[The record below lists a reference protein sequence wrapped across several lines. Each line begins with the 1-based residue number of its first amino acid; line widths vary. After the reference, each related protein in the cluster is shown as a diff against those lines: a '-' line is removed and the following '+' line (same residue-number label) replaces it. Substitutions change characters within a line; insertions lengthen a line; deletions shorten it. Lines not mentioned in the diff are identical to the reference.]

1 MIDNSFH
8 IITFGCQMNVHDSQ
22 WLARALEA
30 RGFCEA
36 PLEEA
41 RVVVVNTCSVREKPE
56 QKVMSTLGRIR
67 QVTHDSPRVLVAV
80 TGCVAQ
86 QLGEKLFS
94 RQVRLVAGSDGIS
107 GAPQAIE
114 RLLDEPALRLSLLD
128 FTSHYV
134 EREPGADVPAPPV
147 GFVNI
152 MQGCDN
158 FCAYCIVPYTRGRQK
173 SRLTP
178 AILDECRHLLDRG
191 AREITLLGQN
201 VNAFGRD
208 RSGDGTSFAALLEK
222 VAALP
227 GLERLRYVTPHPKDM
242 GPEDVAAFANIPQLC
257 PRLHLPLQAGSDA
270 VLRRMGRKYDSARYL
285 ELVASLRAARP
296 DMALSTDLIV
306 GFPGETED
314 DFAATL
320 ELMRASD
327 FMSSFSRQPFPGQ
340 DRARRAAGP
349 PAAPAGP
356 AGGTFPALA
365 RRPRGPGMRGPAGK
379 RQPPRRCGGRAAELA
394 GPRQPRRAGA
404 CAPARRRPYGPPG
417 GRPHHGGQEAQP
429 AGRGPGAIMVEMY
442 VEGLSLDPRTRKP
455 IVILRQNDGKGLL
468 PLWIGA
474 MEAMTISLVLN
485 GEELPRPLTHDLLLM
500 VTRALKGRLT
510 GVDIVDYRDD
520 IYYAVLLLRGPEGLI
535 SVDCRPSD
543 AIALALLASV
553 PIRVKAEVFE
563 KAAREQE
570 PGSIHPATR
579 SPAASDAATDMA
591 RSADA
596 RKEADTLA
604 ALLAR
609 GAVPED
615 LGEAAGPERL
625 RELLRA
631 LEPVSRH
638 KM

>member
-67 QVTHDSPRVLVAV
+67 QVTGNSPRVLVAV

-134 EREPGADVPAPPV
+134 EREPGADTPSAPV

-208 RSGDGTSFAALLEK
+208 THGDGVSFAALLEK
-222 VAALP
+222 ELCVYDLTQAL
-227 GLERLRYVTPHPKDM
+227 GMTQSAVSHQLRLLRN
-242 GPEDVAAFANIPQLC
+242 A
-257 PRLHLPLQAGSDA
+257 HL
-270 VLRRMGRKYDSARYL
+270 VKTRR
-285 ELVASLRAARP
+285 E
-296 DMALSTDLIV
+296 
-306 GFPGETED
+306 
-314 DFAATL
+314 
-320 ELMRASD
+320 
-327 FMSSFSRQPFPGQ
+327 
-340 DRARRAAGP
+340 
-349 PAAPAGP
+349 
-356 AGGTFPALA
+356 
-365 RRPRGPGMRGPAGK
+365 GK
-379 RQPPRRCGGRAAELA
+379 SIF
-394 GPRQPRRAGA
+394 
-404 CAPARRRPYGPPG
+404 Y
-417 GRPHHGGQEAQP
+417 
-429 AGRGPGAIMVEMY
+429 
-442 VEGLSLDPRTRKP
+442 SLDDDHVVT
-455 IVILRQNDGKGLL
+455 IMSQGLAH
-468 PLWIGA
+468 IRH
-474 MEAMTISLVLN
+474 T
-485 GEELPRPLTHDLLLM
+485 
-500 VTRALKGRLT
+500 GR
-510 GVDIVDYRDD
+510 
-520 IYYAVLLLRGPEGLI
+520 
-535 SVDCRPSD
+535 
-543 AIALALLASV
+543 
-553 PIRVKAEVFE
+553 
-563 KAAREQE
+563 
-570 PGSIHPATR
+570 
-579 SPAASDAATDMA
+579 
-591 RSADA
+591 
-596 RKEADTLA
+596 
-604 ALLAR
+604 
-609 GAVPED
+609 
-615 LGEAAGPERL
+615 
-625 RELLRA
+625 
-631 LEPVSRH
+631 
-638 KM
+638 

>member
-67 QVTHDSPRVLVAV
+67 QVTGNSPRVLVAV

-134 EREPGADVPAPPV
+134 EREPGADTPSAPV

-208 RSGDGTSFAALLEK
+208 THGDGVSFAALLEK
-222 VAALP
+222 VSGLRARYEADMEAYAFQNALADVFEVIDNANKYIDATAP
-227 GLERLRYVTPHPKDM
+227 WVLAKS
-242 GPEDVAAFANIPQLC
+242 EDTK
-257 PRLHLPLQAGSDA
+257 PRLARVLYNLAETLRICTVLLQPFMPATCEKIFAQLGVDDS
-270 VLRRMGRKYDSARYL
+270 LKTWDSAAAVGSMPANATLHKGENIFPRIDTAKELAELDAL
-285 ELVASLRAARP
+285 EAAQKAAAQAANAPAEEPKAEAAAASAE
-296 DMALSTDLIV
+296 LI
-306 GFPGETED
+306 GDHEEEISFD
-314 DFAATL
+314 DFCKV
-320 ELMRASD
+320 EL
-327 FMSSFSRQPFPGQ
+327 
-340 DRARRAAGP
+340 
-349 PAAPAGP
+349 
-356 AGGTFPALA
+356 
-365 RRPRGPGMRGPAGK
+365 
-379 RQPPRRCGGRAAELA
+379 
-394 GPRQPRRAGA
+394 
-404 CAPARRRPYGPPG
+404 
-417 GRPHHGGQEAQP
+417 
-429 AGRGPGAIMVEMY
+429 
-442 VEGLSLDPRTRKP
+442 
-455 IVILRQNDGKGLL
+455 
-468 PLWIGA
+468 
-474 MEAMTISLVLN
+474 
-485 GEELPRPLTHDLLLM
+485 
-500 VTRALKGRLT
+500 
-510 GVDIVDYRDD
+510 
-520 IYYAVLLLRGPEGLI
+520 
-535 SVDCRPSD
+535 
-543 AIALALLASV
+543 
-553 PIRVKAEVFE
+553 RVAEVRACERMKESKKLLHLTVFDGE
-563 KAAREQE
+563 RERCILS
-570 PGSIHPATR
+570 GIAKWF
-579 SPAASDAATDMA
+579 A
-591 RSADA
+591 
-596 RKEADTLA
+596 
-604 ALLAR
+604 
-609 GAVPED
+609 PED
-615 LGEAAGPERL
+615 LIGKKIGIVANLAPRPMMKGKYVSEGMIFAADTDVDGGCSIAFFPDSTPAGARI
-625 RELLRA
+625 
-631 LEPVSRH
+631 H
-638 KM
+638 

>member
-67 QVTHDSPRVLVAV
+67 QVTGNSPRVLVAV

-134 EREPGADVPAPPV
+134 EREPGADTPSGPV

-208 RSGDGTSFAALLEK
+208 AHGDGVSFAALLEK

-227 GLERLRYVTPHPKDM
+227 GLKRLRYVTPHPKDM
-242 GPEDVAAFANIPQLC
+242 GPEDVAAFADIPQLC

-270 VLRRMGRKYDSARYL
+270 VLKRMGRKYDSARYL
-285 ELVASLRAARP
+285 DLV
-296 DMALSTDLIV
+296 
-306 GFPGETED
+306 
-314 DFAATL
+314 
-320 ELMRASD
+320 RASD
-327 FMSSFSRQPFPGQ
+327 FMSSFSFCYSDRPGTRASRFLDKIAPDVQQ
-340 DRARRAAGP
+340 DRLLRLQALQEALSQRWLDARVGQECEVLLENASRREATTDDSLQSWQGRDAYGALVHVP
-349 PAAPAGP
+349 LPAGDHT
-356 AGGTFPALA
+356 GRLVSA
-365 RRPRGPGMRGPAGK
+365 RIV
-379 RQPPRRCGGRAAELA
+379 
-394 GPRQPRRAGA
+394 
-404 CAPARRRPYGPPG
+404 
-417 GRPHHGGQEAQP
+417 EA
-429 AGRGPGAIMVEMY
+429 
-442 VEGLSLDPRTRKP
+442 K
-455 IVILRQNDGKGLL
+455 KH
-468 PLWIGA
+468 
-474 MEAMTISLVLN
+474 SLVA
-485 GEELPRPLTHDLLLM
+485 E
-500 VTRALKGRLT
+500 AT
-510 GVDIVDYRDD
+510 GQ
-520 IYYAVLLLRGPEGLI
+520 PW
-535 SVDCRPSD
+535 
-543 AIALALLASV
+543 
-553 PIRVKAEVFE
+553 
-563 KAAREQE
+563 
-570 PGSIHPATR
+570 
-579 SPAASDAATDMA
+579 
-591 RSADA
+591 
-596 RKEADTLA
+596 
-604 ALLAR
+604 
-609 GAVPED
+609 
-615 LGEAAGPERL
+615 
-625 RELLRA
+625 
-631 LEPVSRH
+631 
-638 KM
+638 

>member
-67 QVTHDSPRVLVAV
+67 QVTGNSPRVLVAV

-114 RLLDEPALRLSLLD
+114 RLLDEPALRISLLD

-134 EREPGADVPAPPV
+134 EREPGADTPSAPV

-208 RSGDGTSFAALLEK
+208 THGDGVSFAALLEK

-227 GLERLRYVTPHPKDM
+227 GLKRLRYVTPHPKDM

-257 PRLHLPLQAGSDA
+257 PRLHLPLQAGSDV
-270 VLRRMGRKYDSARYL
+270 VLKRMGRKYDSARYL
-285 ELVASLRAARP
+285 ELVASLRDARP
-296 DMALSTDLIV
+296 EHRPPSSV
-306 GFPGETED
+306 FP
-314 DFAATL
+314 
-320 ELMRASD
+320 S
-327 FMSSFSRQPFPGQ
+327 
-340 DRARRAAGP
+340 
-349 PAAPAGP
+349 
-356 AGGTFPALA
+356 
-365 RRPRGPGMRGPAGK
+365 
-379 RQPPRRCGGRAAELA
+379 
-394 GPRQPRRAGA
+394 
-404 CAPARRRPYGPPG
+404 
-417 GRPHHGGQEAQP
+417 
-429 AGRGPGAIMVEMY
+429 
-442 VEGLSLDPRTRKP
+442 
-455 IVILRQNDGKGLL
+455 
-468 PLWIGA
+468 
-474 MEAMTISLVLN
+474 
-485 GEELPRPLTHDLLLM
+485 
-500 VTRALKGRLT
+500 
-510 GVDIVDYRDD
+510 
-520 IYYAVLLLRGPEGLI
+520 
-535 SVDCRPSD
+535 
-543 AIALALLASV
+543 
-553 PIRVKAEVFE
+553 
-563 KAAREQE
+563 
-570 PGSIHPATR
+570 
-579 SPAASDAATDMA
+579 
-591 RSADA
+591 
-596 RKEADTLA
+596 
-604 ALLAR
+604 
-609 GAVPED
+609 
-615 LGEAAGPERL
+615 
-625 RELLRA
+625 
-631 LEPVSRH
+631 
-638 KM
+638 

>member
-67 QVTHDSPRVLVAV
+67 QVTGNSPRVLVAV

-134 EREPGADVPAPPV
+134 EREPGADTPSAPV

-208 RSGDGTSFAALLEK
+208 THGDGVSFATLLEK

-227 GLERLRYVTPHPKDM
+227 GLKRLRYVTPHPKDM
-242 GPEDVAAFANIPQLC
+242 GPEDVAAFADIPQLC

-270 VLRRMGRKYDSARYL
+270 VLKRMGRKYDSARYL
-285 ELVASLRAARP
+285 ELVASLRDARP
-296 DMALSTDLIV
+296 DIALSTDLIV
-306 GFPGETED
+306 GFPGETEAEFEASRRFLAD
-314 DFAATL
+314 TGLAAVHV
-320 ELMRASD
+320 
-327 FMSSFSRQPFPGQ
+327 FPYS
-340 DRARRAAGP
+340 
-349 PAAPAGP
+349 
-356 AGGTFPALA
+356 
-365 RRPRGPGMRGPAGK
+365 
-379 RQPPRRCGGRAAELA
+379 
-394 GPRQPRRAGA
+394 RRAGTRAASMPDQISNAEKERRAHLAGETALA
-404 CAPARRRPYGPPG
+404 CAERFRQGLIGTVQPVLFEQDEDGCSTGHAPCGVLVYLPEPGLHNEVRRVRITGLRPG
-417 GRPHHGGQEAQP
+417 GVTAEALPDGGTPGP
-429 AGRGPGAIMVEMY
+429 A
-442 VEGLSLDPRTRKP
+442 PR
-455 IVILRQNDGKGLL
+455 
-468 PLWIGA
+468 
-474 MEAMTISLVLN
+474 
-485 GEELPRPLTHDLLLM
+485 
-500 VTRALKGRLT
+500 
-510 GVDIVDYRDD
+510 
-520 IYYAVLLLRGPEGLI
+520 
-535 SVDCRPSD
+535 
-543 AIALALLASV
+543 
-553 PIRVKAEVFE
+553 
-563 KAAREQE
+563 
-570 PGSIHPATR
+570 
-579 SPAASDAATDMA
+579 
-591 RSADA
+591 
-596 RKEADTLA
+596 
-604 ALLAR
+604 
-609 GAVPED
+609 
-615 LGEAAGPERL
+615 
-625 RELLRA
+625 
-631 LEPVSRH
+631 
-638 KM
+638 